1 MFFFFF
7 VLFGDGGGGGS
18 GLLLVEG
25 EELSIML
32 CLSDLLSSPDIGVSR
47 LMNNVVWTGSYK

>member
-1 MFFFFF
+1 
-7 VLFGDGGGGGS
+7 
-18 GLLLVEG
+18 VEG

-47 LMNNVVWTGSYK
+47 LMNNVVWTGSYKYL